1 MRYSSIVFG
10 LLFTTL
16 AGSVRADVFTNTW
29 VAASGGT
36 WTDADGVRLDPAGGQ
51 LQLPPHGWAITN
63 KESK

>member
-1 MRYSSIVFG
+1 MRYSCIVFG

-16 AGSVRADVFTNTW
+16 AGSVRAEVFTNTW

-36 WTDADGVRLDPAGGQ
+36 WTDAANWSDPAGGQ